1 LCPAAQTTLRGFKII
16 IESKFNNNHLKFNCD
31 FKIHMAFEMITQ
43 KKKKKKVV
51 SFACNLL
58 FNYEFLKKKK
68 KAQENDTKQISKTT
82 KNKNKN

>member
-16 IESKFNNNHLKFNCD
+16 IESKFN
-31 FKIHMAFEMITQ
+31 
-43 KKKKKKVV
+43 
-51 SFACNLL
+51 
-58 FNYEFLKKKK
+58 YEFVKKKK

>member
-43 KKKKKKVV
+43 KKKKKKI
-51 SFACNLL
+51 SFIRLQSLIHLYKRFANPPL
-58 FNYEFLKKKK
+58 NFL
-68 KAQENDTKQISKTT
+68 DHIWVLQI
-82 KNKNKN
+82 